1 MDTSHDIPEDELAER
16 VVYALLRPAVRL
28 ASAFGLPLKHV
39 VGLLESAYFHELRR
53 SGFTLREAGDRLQVS
68 QRTTVRLAKDLRE
81 RFVQPELEH
90 NLPRRIEFMLW
101 ARPMSEARL
110 CQVLPEVDADEIH
123 DALGMLLGE
132 GRIEVRAGRA
142 MEYAPVSNLRKL
154 PRDTWMRRLGGL
166 NTLVDNVADATF
178 GRFFRDEPRTFARSL
193 SFQLPRGGTERLRR
207 WYEESVLPHIVEL
220 SDEATG
226 DDVESVQLSL
236 CWAPY
241 EFIREAAGDES
252 AHERTAQGAEDEGET
267 P

>member
-16 VVYALLRPAVRL
+16 VVYALMRPAVRL
-28 ASAFGLPLKHV
+28 AAAFGLPLKHV
-39 VGLLESAYFHELRR
+39 IGLLESAYFQELRR
-53 SGFTLREAGDRLQVS
+53 SGFTLREAGERLQVS
-68 QRTTVRLAKDLRE
+68 QRTAVRLSKDLRE

-110 CQVLPEVDADEIH
+110 CQVLPEVADDEVH
-123 DALGMLLGE
+123 DAIGLLLGE
-132 GRIEVRAGRA
+132 GRIEVLDGRTV
-142 MEYAPVSNLRKL
+142 EYAPVTNLRKL

-207 WYEESVLPHIVEL
+207 WYEESVLPRIVEL

-241 EFIREAAGDES
+241 EFIHEASGGQPEDDD
-252 AHERTAQGAEDEGET
+252 TAPGAEDEGET